1 MAWILF
7 LLNLHIQ
14 LHPAGICICKNM
26 GITGKPTSGWNPQ
39 SNAILERAHQAFGG
53 MARAFDLGNAVLD
66 ENEPFQKFLTDT
78 AYAIRSTYLAAQKAT
93 PAQLALGRDMALPAD
108 YEVDWDEI
116 TKRKQK
122 RINDNNVREN
132 KKRIEHEHKRG
143 DMILLTKPGMKL
155 RKASRPRDGP
165 YRVAK
170 ANTNG
175 TLKIQ
180 LRPCAADAASLRRA
194 HPFFEKGDS

>member
-1 MAWILF
+1 M
-7 LLNLHIQ
+7 
-14 LHPAGICICKNM
+14 
-26 GITGKPTSGWNPQ
+26 
-39 SNAILERAHQAFGG
+39 ERVHQVFGG
-53 MARAFDLGNAVLD
+53 MARASGLGNAVLD

-78 AYAIRSTYLAAQKAT
+78 AYAIRSTYLTTQKAT
-93 PAQLALGRDMALPAD
+93 PAQLVFGRDMVLPVD

-132 KKRIEHEHKRG
+132 KKRIEREYKRG
-143 DMILLTKPGMKL
+143 GMMLLAKPGMKL

-165 YRVAK
+165 YRVIK
-170 ANTNG
+170 VNTNG

-180 LRPCAADAASLRRA
+180 LRPCVADVVNLRRV
-194 HPFFEKGDS
+194 HPFFEKEDI